1 MVNNKMVK
9 PNSFLTETPN
19 AEIMSPSCAEPED
32 SSGDLWMGRNKCF
45 VLESFA
51 GAGSDRIEDM
61 QRRWSKAVDVF
72 LFLIH
77 YKKEAPSSD
86 AGDGDC
92 NDDTDEDAVSQFK
105 ATWYDKLKDLHTDP
119 QTRHYHTM
127 VHLAEM
133 FGFLDM
139 LLPNSPAGPADG
151 ILSAGVLARQR
162 AAPIRAMLEA
172 VSTMATFFHDAVYD
186 ATSPTNEED
195 SAQLFRDFAGD
206 LKALADG
213 GDDDATPRAC
223 ALFDF
228 AVDWVGRY
236 ILSTKSHSATI
247 NGENA
252 DDVDGFGNSKGVLNH
267 LTRYFSRHMLA
278 FLDADMAVLAKQSE
292 AYDAY
297 AGLIRK
303 EYIHVPR
310 DAYCQKRA
318 EVLESFLVDP
328 MTGKTK
334 FIFATDAMRTSYELK
349 AKDNLQKE
357 IASLKSGVIPCE
369 DIVEDRKIENETGS
383 DGVLE
388 EEVNGNDSDIAKESK
403 DNDAHAGSFDESDI
417 NKQDD
422 DTMDDAPDGGDD
434 NNLAP
439 GWEAVHDPNSG
450 REYYY
455 NSQTGDTVWDKPVI
469 PQEELAESNIG
480 HSNALAA
487 DDSVEV
493 EEPSEE
499 TVAIES
505 NAEVPVADTIVDS
518 DSPSKQV
525 DVDEDEVVEGAIAE
539 DVVGGNVLPNGW
551 QEFTD
556 DSGNLYYYNAGTGE
570 TSWTRPTSDFSS
582 DEAGVNK
589 SHDSKNSAKEE
600 ENEEEVVNEET
611 TLPSG
616 WTSLSDESSGRI
628 YFYNEG
634 TGETSW
640 DRPVDNVADDSNDD
654 LKKETSLVNTGM
666 ASGSAPGIA
675 AADLFAQPHIADDS
689 VVSGTDAF
697 REPAA
702 DVDIPRATES
712 PSATADDGI
721 VDTSPPENVDDKV
734 VEATPNDAAV
744 EDAVNPCTEEPTA
757 DSFASSAFDQ
767 PAPIESNAVESNA
780 ADVFAAPSPA
790 NNVVSGEAAALSSN
804 ADLDVGSVEARK
816 ETLED
821 TSSDV
826 PPLSAGW
833 AELIDESSGRVYYY
847 NEESGIT
854 SWDRPSVPSSGLL
867 DTAEEASSNNLPI
880 DDGVESES
888 ESLEDVPTTDAGDYF
903 PGEDKEDIAQNTSSE
918 ATGGLDA
925 QPLDQVQ
932 ESPLPEG
939 WEQLVD
945 PTSGNPYYYCKIDG
959 TTSWDKPVM

>member
-1 MVNNKMVK
+1 MVA
-9 PNSFLTETPN
+9 PSPFLTEASNGQVGSSPF
-19 AEIMSPSCAEPED
+19 AESD
-32 SSGDLWMGRNKCF
+32 HSSAGTWMGRNKCF

-51 GAGSDRIEDM
+51 AVDEGAGSDRIEDM

-77 YKKEAPSSD
+77 YKKETHSSD
-86 AGDGDC
+86 NDGGDC
-92 NDDTDEDAVSQFK
+92 SDDGDAVSQFK
-105 ATWYDKLKDLHTDP
+105 ATWYDKLKNLHTDP

-139 LLPNSPAGPADG
+139 LLPNSPVGLADG
-151 ILSAGVLARQR
+151 ILSAEVLARQR

-186 ATSPTNEED
+186 ATSSTNEED
-195 SAQLFRDFAGD
+195 SAELFRDFAGD

-213 GDDDATPRAC
+213 GDDETTPRAC
-223 ALFDF
+223 TLFDF

-252 DDVDGFGNSKGVLNH
+252 DDVDVFGNSRGMLNH

-278 FLDADMAVLAKQSE
+278 FLDADMAVLAKESE

-310 DAYCQKRA
+310 DVYCQKRA

-357 IASLKSGVIPCE
+357 IDALKSGVIPCE
-369 DIVEDRKIENETGS
+369 DIVEDGEIENKAGS
-383 DGVLE
+383 GGVLE
-388 EEVNGNDSDIAKESK
+388 EEVNGNDSDIAKERK
-403 DNDAHAGSFDESDI
+403 DNDAHAGSFDESDKEE
-417 NKQDD
+417 NATVK
-422 DTMDDAPDGGDD
+422 DAPDGGDD

-439 GWEAVHDPNSG
+439 GWDAVHDPNSG

-469 PQEELAESNIG
+469 PQEELTEFNTG

-487 DDSVEV
+487 DDLVEV

-499 TVAIES
+499 IVAIES

-518 DSPSKQV
+518 DSPSKQADV
-525 DVDEDEVVEGAIAE
+525 DVDVVADETIAEDEVER
-539 DVVGGNVLPNGW
+539 NVLPNGW
-551 QEFTD
+551 QELTD

-582 DEAGVNK
+582 AAAGANT
-589 SHDSKNSAKEE
+589 SHDFKNSVKEE
-600 ENEEEVVNEET
+600 KNEEEVVNEQT
-611 TLPSG
+611 PLPDG
-616 WTSLSDESSGRI
+616 WTSLTDESSGRI

-640 DRPVDNVADDSNDD
+640 DRPVDNVADDSNVDD
-654 LKKETSLVNTGM
+654 VTKDAILVNTGV
-666 ASGSAPGIA
+666 ASESDPGIA
-675 AADLFAQPHIADDS
+675 AADLFAQPHLAN
-689 VVSGTDAF
+689 DAF
-697 REPAA
+697 AEPAS
-702 DVDIPRATES
+702 DVDVPTTTEGN
-712 PSATADDGI
+712 PFDTANDGI
-721 VDTSPPENVDDKV
+721 IDTSPSEDVDDKI
-734 VEATPNDAAV
+734 VETISNDKVA
-744 EDAVNPCTEEPTA
+744 EDAVNPFMEEPTA

-767 PAPIESNAVESNA
+767 PAPAESTESSAGESNA
-780 ADVFAAPSPA
+780 ADIFAAPSPT
-790 NNVVSGEAAALSSN
+790 NKSVSSEAAALSSSS
-804 ADLDVGSVEARK
+804 DLGHNGSVEGKK

-821 TSSDV
+821 TSTDA

-833 AELIDESSGRVYYY
+833 TELIDESSGRVYYY
-847 NEESGIT
+847 NEKSGIT
-854 SWDRPSVPSSGLL
+854 SWDRPSVPSSGPP

-888 ESLEDVPTTDAGDYF
+888 ESLEDIPTADAADYF
-903 PGEDKEDIAQNTSSE
+903 PEEDKEDIAQNTSSE
-918 ATGGLDA
+918 ATGGLNT

-932 ESPLPEG
+932 EQPLPEG

-945 PTSGNPYYYCKIDG
+945 PSSGNPYYYYKIDG
-959 TTSWDKPVM
+959 TTSWDRPVM

>member
-1 MVNNKMVK
+1 
-9 PNSFLTETPN
+9 
-19 AEIMSPSCAEPED
+19 
-32 SSGDLWMGRNKCF
+32 
-45 VLESFA
+45 
-51 GAGSDRIEDM
+51 
-61 QRRWSKAVDVF
+61 
-72 LFLIH
+72 
-77 YKKEAPSSD
+77 
-86 AGDGDC
+86 
-92 NDDTDEDAVSQFK
+92 
-105 ATWYDKLKDLHTDP
+105 
-119 QTRHYHTM
+119 
-127 VHLAEM
+127 
-133 FGFLDM
+133 
-139 LLPNSPAGPADG
+139 
-151 ILSAGVLARQR
+151 
-162 AAPIRAMLEA
+162 MLEA

-186 ATSPTNEED
+186 ATSSTNEED

-213 GDDDATPRAC
+213 GDDDATPRSC

-303 EYIHVPR
+303 EYIHVPL
-310 DAYCQKRA
+310 DVYCQKRA

-369 DIVEDRKIENETGS
+369 DIVEDREIENETGS

-388 EEVNGNDSDIAKESK
+388 EEVNGNDSDIVKGSK

-417 NKQDD
+417 NKQED
-422 DTMDDAPDGGDD
+422 DTMEDSSDVVDD
-434 NNLAP
+434 LAP
-439 GWEAVHDPNSG
+439 GWETLHDPNSG

-493 EEPSEE
+493 EEPSVE
-499 TVAIES
+499 IES
-505 NAEVPVADTIVDS
+505 NAEVPVADTNADS
-518 DSPSKQV
+518 DSPSKQA
-525 DVDEDEVVEGAIAE
+525 DVDEDEMVEEAIAE
-539 DVVGGNVLPNGW
+539 DVVEGNVWPNGW
-551 QEFTD
+551 QELTD

-589 SHDSKNSAKEE
+589 SHDSNNDHSAKEE
-600 ENEEEVVNEET
+600 ENKEEAGNDQT
-611 TLPSG
+611 PLPSG
-616 WTSLSDESSGRI
+616 WTSLTDESSGRI

-640 DRPVDNVADDSNDD
+640 DRPVDNVTDDSNDD
-654 LKKETSLVNTGM
+654 LIKDASLVNTGM
-666 ASGSAPGIA
+666 ASESAPGIA

-689 VVSGTDAF
+689 VASGTDAF
-697 REPAA
+697 RESAA
-702 DVDIPRATES
+702 DVDIPTATQPGES

-721 VDTSPPENVDDKV
+721 FNESPSNDVDDKV
-734 VEATPNDAAV
+734 VEATPDDADDKIVEATPNDAAV
-744 EDAVNPCTEEPTA
+744 EDAVNPLTEEPPS

-767 PAPIESNAVESNA
+767 PAPTESNVVESKFDLTKDAILVNTGVASESDPGIAAADLFAQPHIAHDAFAEPASDDDVPTTTEFKESPSDTVNDGVVDTSPPEDVDDKIVEAMPNDAAVEDAVNPFTEEPPSDSFASSAFDQPAPTESTESNVVESNA
-780 ADVFAAPSPA
+780 ADVFAPSPA

-804 ADLDVGSVEARK
+804 ADLVHDGSVEAKK
-816 ETLED
+816 EVTLED
-821 TSSDV
+821 ISTDV

-854 SWDRPSVPSSGLL
+854 SRDRPSVPSSGLP
-867 DTAEEASSNNLPI
+867 DTAEEAYSNNLPI

-888 ESLEDVPTTDAGDYF
+888 ESLEDVPTTDAADYF
-903 PGEDKEDIAQNTSSE
+903 PEEDKEDIAQNTSSE
-918 ATGGLDA
+918 ATGGLNA
-925 QPLDQVQ
+925 QPLEDQLQ
-932 ESPLPEG
+932 EQPLPEG

-959 TTSWDKPVM
+959 TTSWDRPVM